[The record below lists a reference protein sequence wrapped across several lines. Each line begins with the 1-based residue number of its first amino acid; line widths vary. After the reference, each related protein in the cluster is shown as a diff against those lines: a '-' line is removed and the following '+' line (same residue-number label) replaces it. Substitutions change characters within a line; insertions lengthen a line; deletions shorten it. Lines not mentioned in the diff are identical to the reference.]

1 MSYMR
6 EEGALMIPWV
16 NVVVRQREQ
25 QQSLKEA
32 EQNARPLAVLGA
44 TTVVD
49 RWQWR
54 VMNAMGGWLVDV
66 GCRLQTRVETARQM
80 VRSSRVVA
88 ESNSQSMR
96 PCP

>member
-1 MSYMR
+1 
-6 EEGALMIPWV
+6 MIPWV

-25 QQSLKEA
+25 QQLLKEA
-32 EQNARPLAVLGA
+32 EQNARSLAVREA
-44 TTVVD
+44 TVVVD

-54 VMNAMGGWLVDV
+54 VMTAVGRWLVDV
-66 GCRLQTRVETARQM
+66 GCRLQTHIERARQM
-80 VRSSRVVA
+80 VHPARVVV